1 MSDIALPED
10 KLFSRRSILVKLI
23 LGFFFVSLI
32 TVALIITTTAYNT
45 GREFNTYLLDQD
57 ISSIVDHFT
66 EYYKAHQS
74 WDGVSETVTD
84 LYTTLN
90 IPEGD
95 PVHPAFT
102 LADSNEVV
110 LISGGYYKSGDF
122 LLQMDQRD
130 SQEITVNGQV
140 VGYLVM
146 RNPFPRP
153 GPEPNNFVQ
162 RVNTRLI
169 ISGVAAFLFAIT
181 LGVIFSR
188 ILTRPVRELTAAAR
202 AVADGNLDQ
211 KVDVHSQDE
220 LGELSLVFNEMTT
233 KLSRAMESRRRMTAD
248 IAHELRTPISIILGH
263 AEAINDGVLP
273 ASEETI
279 QVIRQEAIRLEQ
291 LVNDLRVL
299 ALSDAGE
306 LRLMPIPTQPEHLLK
321 NVFDLFKYQAQS
333 RGIHLTLDCPQ
344 NLPEILA
351 DQDRLVQVFSNLVD
365 NAMRVTPKQ
374 GQIQLSA
381 RLVDYQIEFTV
392 SDTGPGIVPE
402 ELDKIFDRLYRSDQ
416 SRKRDSGG
424 SGLGL
429 AIARTIIEQHGG
441 RIWAENNPD
450 HGACMHILIPTYTR

>member
-1 MSDIALPED
+1 M
-10 KLFSRRSILVKLI
+10 FSKRSILVKLI
-23 LGFFFVSLI
+23 LGFSFVSLI
-32 TVALIITTTAYNT
+32 TVALIITTTVYNT

-57 ISSIVDHFT
+57 KNSIVDHFT
-66 EYYKAHQS
+66 AYYQDHRS
-74 WDGVSETVTD
+74 WDGVGDTVTT
-84 LYTTLN
+84 LYETLK

-110 LISGGYYKSGDF
+110 LISGGYYKTGDS
-122 LLQMDQRD
+122 LLQIDRRD
-130 SQEITVNGQV
+130 SQALTVDGKV
-140 VGYLVM
+140 VGYLVI
-146 RNPFPRP
+146 RNPIPRP
-153 GPEPNNFVQ
+153 GPDPNGFMQ

-169 ISGVAAFLFAIT
+169 ISGVAAFLFAIA

-211 KVDVHSQDE
+211 KVDVHAQDE
-220 LGELSLVFNEMTT
+220 LGELSVVFNEMTT
-233 KLSRAMESRRRMTAD
+233 KLSRAMESRRQMTAD

-306 LRLMPIPTQPEHLLK
+306 LRLIPIPTRPDILLK
-321 NVFDLFKYQAQS
+321 NVFDLFKYRAQS
-333 RGIHLTLDCPQ
+333 RSIHLTLDCPQ
-344 NLPEILA
+344 ALPDVLV

-374 GQIQLSA
+374 GQIDLAA
-381 RLVDYQIEFTV
+381 RLTDYQIEFTV
-392 SDTGPGIVPE
+392 CDSGPGIAVD
-402 ELDKIFDRLYRSDQ
+402 ELERIFDRLYRSDQ
-416 SRKRDSGG
+416 SRQRDSGG